1 MGKIYAIVSCKGG
14 VGKTTSAIN
23 LGAYMS
29 LYKKSVC
36 VVDLDPQHNLT
47 RHCGIGQ
54 DELRESKTIYDLL
67 QAAIEGDDEAIK
79 ALLGV
84 CIRKTSTV
92 DLIPATVKL
101 ASIESAITAA
111 LHREYLLQ
119 SVTTFLR
126 EKYDVI
132 LIDCRPGLDML
143 AINALTAADAAV
155 IPVEAHILSSDG
167 LQQIDKTI
175 KAVQRRLNPQLTI
188 EGVIITKYQPRT
200 NYCQSVRELVI
211 RDFGPHVHIYK
222 DTVNY
227 TIKVA
232 EAPAYGISL
241 FEYQPSSTAAQ
252 AYASI
257 AEEMMQ
263 HD

>member
-1 MGKIYAIVSCKGG
+1 M
-14 VGKTTSAIN
+14 
-23 LGAYMS
+23 
-29 LYKKSVC
+29 
-36 VVDLDPQHNLT
+36 
-47 RHCGIGQ
+47 
-54 DELRESKTIYDLL
+54 
-67 QAAIEGDDEAIK
+67 
-79 ALLGV
+79 
-84 CIRKTSTV
+84 
-92 DLIPATVKL
+92 
-101 ASIESAITAA
+101 
-111 LHREYLLQ
+111 
-119 SVTTFLR
+119 
-126 EKYDVI
+126 
-132 LIDCRPGLDML
+132 
-143 AINALTAADAAV
+143 TAADAAV

-263 HD
+263 HG